1 MSPII
6 FQGCGDLSCL
16 DVKELS
22 PGRVD
27 RFRRTIIKCASV
39 ARSRTQD
46 PIVPCDQAN
55 TPAQAHLSNV
65 VAPSAPKTISRLP
78 NTQAMRTLSQGP
90 NINRLGDPQYL
101 HVCINAKHSTIL
113 DYIEVGCQSNNEY
126 IFVKSTTPIT

>member
-1 MSPII
+1 MIMSSWWFWLVSICFPPPAGYQRISYLC
-6 FQGCGDLSCL
+6 GCGDLSCL

-65 VAPSAPKTISRLP
+65 VAPSAPKNDIKASKHPSYAHTVSRP
-78 NTQAMRTLSQGP
+78 EYQSTWRSSVP
-90 NINRLGDPQYL
+90 PCL
-101 HVCINAKHSTIL
+101 HQRKTFHHS
-113 DYIEVGCQSNNEY
+113 
-126 IFVKSTTPIT
+126 

>member
-16 DVKELS
+16 DVNELS
-22 PGRVD
+22 PGGVD
-27 RFRRTIIKCASV
+27 RFRRTIINCASV

-55 TPAQAHLSNV
+55 PPAQAHLSDV

-78 NTQAMRTLSQGP
+78 NTQAMRILSQDP
-90 NINRLGDPQYL
+90 NINRPGDPQYFP
-101 HVCINAKHSTIL
+101 VRINAKHSTVL
-113 DYIEVGCQSNNEY
+113 DI
-126 IFVKSTTPIT
+126 